1 MGARVLA
8 EGKPRVMVLTTK
20 PADPAKPT
28 KTELDAGI
36 YASPDILTSDFNW
49 STSDSDKIAEKPLDA
64 DGNANAIGA
73 SNYNTGLTLWRKFD
87 PATGAPDLTSE
98 KLWEAL
104 KAKGATVWIYVR
116 ETGKASA
123 DEVEAEDEIY
133 LGGEVV
139 TDSPQRTEG
148 SGFIKRR
155 VPLEAQRM
163 HENIKVAAGA

>member
-8 EGKPRVMVLTTK
+8 EGKPKVALLTTK

-28 KTELDAGI
+28 ATELAAGI
-36 YASPDILTSDFNW
+36 DPSCDILTSDFNW
-49 STSDSDKIAEKPLDA
+49 STADSDKIAEKPLCA

-87 PATGAPDLTSE
+87 PATGAPDLTNE
-98 KLWEAL
+98 KAWEAL
-104 KAKGATVWIYVR
+104 NTKGTTVWIYVR

-123 DEVEAEDEIY
+123 EPWAADDEIY

-155 VPLEAQRM
+155 IPLEAQLM